1 MNEFIFKELYD
12 SLDSLMIKNETL
24 GNCLN
29 KGLRTVRL
37 WTKKI

>member
-29 KGLRTVRL
+29 KGWRTVGL